1 MEALIRFSF
10 VVGIIAI
17 TLTADV
23 SNLDGLGQQV
33 TADHYGD
40 GRQLWRPTV
49 SELLDWK
56 VNTDTWQRGQ
66 ISKAFV
72 PSYAA

>member
-1 MEALIRFSF
+1 MTVLIHVCTVGIVSIALIA
-10 VVGIIAI
+10 G
-17 TLTADV
+17 
-23 SNLDGLGQQV
+23 SNVDDLRQQA

-40 GRQLWRPTV
+40 GRQLWSPTG

>member
-10 VVGIIAI
+10 VVGIVAI
-17 TLTADV
+17 SLTADA
-23 SNLDGLGQQV
+23 SNLNGLGQQV

-49 SELLDWK
+49 SELLD
-56 VNTDTWQRGQ
+56 
-66 ISKAFV
+66 
-72 PSYAA
+72 